1 MFGSVGCKAFG
12 FSLIGTWIY
21 SWIIII
27 IRNET
32 YKYAAVLKPTAE
44 KTEPRLLKTILLR
57 NARISAVEIYKEST
71 YTITIHNK
79 CVYLSKL
86 KRKTLGW
93 TKTDDL
99 AGFTKTRLKSQLF
112 VKCCSLNYTKY
123 LFCIIWDFLDSSP
136 FVCFRVNL
144 FWNVRVWVLVHE
156 YTGV

>member
-12 FSLIGTWIY
+12 FGLIDTWIY

-32 YKYAAVLKPTAE
+32 YRYAAVLKPTAE

-57 NARISAVEIYKEST
+57 NARISAAEIYKEST
-71 YTITIHNK
+71 HTITIHNE

-93 TKTDDL
+93 AKTDDF

-112 VKCCSLNYTKY
+112 VKCCSPNYTKY

-136 FVCFRVNL
+136 FACFRVNL

-156 YTGV
+156 YTSV

>member
-1 MFGSVGCKAFG
+1 M
-12 FSLIGTWIY
+12 L
-21 SWIIII
+21 
-27 IRNET
+27 
-32 YKYAAVLKPTAE
+32 AVLKPTAE

-71 YTITIHNK
+71 HTITIHNE

-93 TKTDDL
+93 AKTDDL
-99 AGFTKTRLKSQLF
+99 AGFTKIRLKSRLF

-123 LFCIIWDFLDSSP
+123 LFCIIPDFLDSSP

-144 FWNVRVWVLVHE
+144 F
-156 YTGV
+156 